1 MTYHDVYEL
10 EGRYLMI
17 GMSRILVQKFGGT
30 SVATPTDLR
39 RVADIIGEAR
49 MSAASVVA
57 VVSAR
62 GNSTDELL
70 ALATEFGS
78 APAPR
83 ELDQLLATGE
93 VASAALLAI
102 ALRERGVPAVSLDA
116 RQSGITVRG
125 PHGHGTVARVD
136 TKRVCR
142 FLNDGYVV
150 VVAGFQGVN
159 ELGDV
164 VTLGRGGSDT
174 TAVALSIALGQD
186 DCHIYTDVSG
196 VYTTN
201 PRAVPSARQ
210 IGKVDPAEI
219 VELAFAGAKVVHPGA
234 AGLAAANNVRLHVSS
249 SFAPDQGTTIC
260 LRREEIRA
268 ESRVTAVV
276 DDRDV
281 AKISMCGASAEL
293 MSEVLFAL
301 AADSTAIDLFSW
313 HHGHV
318 IFTVRPADLPSVH
331 AVLDATIAEETDDVI
346 ITENVA
352 KASVIGC
359 GLLSNAEYLYR
370 TIQTLTALNI
380 PVDTVSASQARIS
393 AVVPADKAQ
402 ALIESLHG
410 DFDLDSAIETSF
422 PED

>member
-1 MTYHDVYEL
+1 MV
-10 EGRYLMI
+10 GV
-17 GMSRILVQKFGGT
+17 SRVVVQKFGGT

-39 RVADIIGEAR
+39 RVAGIIREAR
-49 MSAASVVA
+49 MSAPSVVA

-102 ALRERGVPAVSLDA
+102 ALREQGVPAVSLDA

-125 PHGHGTVARVD
+125 PHGHGTVAAID
-136 TKRVCR
+136 TERVCR
-142 FLNDGYVV
+142 LLNDGKVV

-174 TAVALSIALGQD
+174 TAVAFSMALGQD
-186 DCHIYTDVSG
+186 DCHIYTDVRG
-196 VYTTN
+196 VYTTD

-210 IGKVDPAEI
+210 IAKMDLAEI
-219 VELAFAGAKVVHPGA
+219 AELAFAGAKVVHSGA
-234 AGLAAANNVRLHVSS
+234 AGLAAANDVRLHVSS
-249 SFAPDQGTTIC
+249 SFGPDQGTTIC
-260 LRREEIRA
+260 LRHREICA
-268 ESRVTAVV
+268 ASNVTAVI

-281 AKISMCGASAEL
+281 VKVSICGAAEI
-293 MSEVLFAL
+293 MSELLFAL

-313 HHGHV
+313 QHDRV
-318 IFTVRPADLPSVH
+318 IFTVRAADLPSVH
-331 AVLDATIAEETDDVI
+331 AVLDAAIAEEAVDVI

-352 KASVIGC
+352 KASVIGR
-359 GLLSNAEYLYR
+359 GLLSTAEYLYR

-380 PVDTVSASQARIS
+380 PADTVSASQARIS
-393 AVVPADKAQ
+393 AVVPADKVR
-402 ALIESLHG
+402 ALIEALHV
-410 DFDLDSAIETSF
+410 DFDLHNAIEASF
-422 PED
+422 PEY